1 MSEKTTDLTTI
12 IFKGPM
18 FEDHGLEIDI
28 LTELIAYK
36 KLLVDTAKE
45 LWKSSHPDRK
55 NLPPGFGDSVR
66 IKFYELGKGSTSVEL
81 KKIMYSLDGELPLSD
96 DDEFDKAAVMMEDG
110 IGAFQ
115 FGTPLPPDLPKNIM
129 ESLREMGTTLGEE
142 DKMVIH
148 SPKRAKPVEF
158 TPAIRR
164 KIEDYVECN
173 YVDSIEI
180 EGEVRSADLDNYN
193 FTIRSSDGDK
203 IKGKFK
209 PEQEHLVTEALQH
222 HEQLTLKINGLGEYE
237 RNTGKLVRFQDVR
250 NIEIKSP
257 AQALQSSDEIP
268 IWEMFSNII
277 QKISAKEWEKIPS
290 DLSENV
296 DHYLYGAERREK

>member
-1 MSEKTTDLTTI
+1 MSERTTDLTTI

-28 LTELIAYK
+28 LAELIAYK
-36 KLLVDTAKE
+36 RLLVETAKE
-45 LWKSSHPDRK
+45 FWKSSHPERK

-66 IKFYELGKGSTSVEL
+66 LKFYELGKGSTSVEL
-81 KKIMYSLDGELPLSD
+81 KKVMCSSEGELPLSV
-96 DDEFDKAAVMMEDG
+96 DDEFDKAAVMIEDG
-110 IGAFQ
+110 IDAFQ
-115 FGTPLPPDLPKNIM
+115 SETPLPQDIPKNIM
-129 ESLREMGTTLGEE
+129 ESLKEMGKSLGEE

-173 YVDSIEI
+173 YLDSTEV

-237 RNTGKLVRFQDVR
+237 RNTGKLVRLQEVR

-257 AQALQSSDEIP
+257 AQALQSSDDIP
-268 IWEMFSNII
+268 IWEMFSNISK
-277 QKISAKEWEKIPS
+277 KISAKDWENIPS

-296 DHYLYGAERREK
+296 DLYLYGAERRKK